1 MVKAVNFRISAFA
14 AFGIVCGI
22 LFSYFRLTDNLAGE
36 IVSISVAALLLIL
49 FTFFS
54 SVKFKSMGKVL
65 CFLFFA
71 CFFAVGYFS
80 FTKLTDNFQNA
91 DLNGNILTVS
101 GSVSEIS
108 ESESYSQIILDSVKF
123 SGAVNGKS
131 DYKIA
136 LSVYGDN
143 TLKLGDK
150 ITFIAPINNRTL
162 FYENKFSA
170 SALAQGIKYFAE
182 INSENITKTASSP
195 DIFEKCN
202 LYIFDTLK
210 AGLKAD
216 EFAVAY
222 AMLTGNSDYMTT
234 ENLTAYR
241 NLGVA
246 HIFAVSG
253 LHIGFLATAIY
264 FILNKLKINRNLA
277 FIITLFATVFYAGI
291 CGFSASSVRA
301 VIMFFFLNFAR
312 ILGLKYD
319 SISAV
324 FTAALVILL
333 FNPAELFCA
342 GFLLSFS
349 VVITVLVL
357 YNPLTR
363 LLKFLPKKFAAAFIV
378 SFSAE
383 LGSAPVL
390 LCFFGEFPALSLF
403 VNILFIPVAGVIFI
417 ALILGVLL
425 GGIFSP
431 TVFLFLQEYA
441 LFGLN
446 FIVKLLDFKAFLV
459 GGFTLG
465 IFCLAYYSAISV
477 AGGLVNFKRL
487 AKIAVCVILSIT
499 VVVGT
504 FIKTANTKEQIT
516 ATVIGG
522 SDLSAVLIASE
533 NENMLIIS
541 EISYKNFQRYRL
553 SKALSKTNGEKV
565 TVVLLS
571 QSKNVELVGLT
582 VRLYGLMDIDRL
594 YYYGEQDTVTE
605 KVMASAF
612 NGLEAISLKDG
623 DKIPAFG
630 GKCGYEL
637 YGKCFYL
644 AGERVN
650 TAVFSSLLG
659 DSYSGLD
666 VLPSTVIFYDSEG
679 GLLRA
684 LSPKLAVSFKKN
696 AEYPDGET
704 QGNYTFVLG
713 G

>member
-1 MVKAVNFRISAFA
+1 MIKAVNFRISAFA

-22 LFSYFRLTDNLAGE
+22 LFSYFRLTENLAGT
-36 IVSISVAALLLIL
+36 IVTVCIAALLLIL
-49 FTFFS
+49 FTFCS
-54 SVKFKSMGKVL
+54 SARLKSTGKVL

-71 CFFAVGYFS
+71 CFFAVGYFG
-80 FTKLTDNFQNA
+80 FTKLTDDYKNA

-101 GSVSEIS
+101 GSVTEIS
-108 ESESYSQIILDSVKF
+108 ESEKYSQIILDSVNF
-123 SGAVNGKS
+123 SGAVNGKCY
-131 DYKIA
+131 YKIA
-136 LSVYGDN
+136 VSVYGEN
-143 TLKLGDK
+143 NLRLGDE
-150 ITFIAPINNRTL
+150 ISFSAAINNRTL
-162 FYENKFSA
+162 IYDNKFSA
-170 SALAQGIKYFAE
+170 SALSQGIKYFAE
-182 INSENITKTASSP
+182 VNSENITKTASSP
-195 DIFEKCN
+195 TIFEKCN

-222 AMLTGNSDYMTT
+222 AMLTGNSDYMAT
-234 ENLTAYR
+234 ESLTAYR
-241 NLGVA
+241 HLGVA

-253 LHIGFLATAIY
+253 LHIGFLATAVY
-264 FILNKLKINRNLA
+264 FILNKLKTNRYLS
-277 FIITLFATVFYAGI
+277 FTITLFATVFYAGI

-301 VIMFFFLNFAR
+301 VIMFVFLNFAR

-319 SISAV
+319 SLSAV
-324 FTAALVILL
+324 FSAAFLILL
-333 FNPAELFCA
+333 ISPAELFCA

-349 VVITVLVL
+349 VVITVLIL
-357 YNPLTR
+357 YNQLTR
-363 LLKFLPKKFAAAFIV
+363 LFKFMPKKLAATLTV

-390 LCFFGEFPALSLF
+390 LYFFGEFPALSLF

-425 GGIFSP
+425 GGIFLP

-465 IFCLAYYSAISV
+465 IFCLAYYMAIV
-477 AGGLVNFKRL
+477 VTGGLINLKRI
-487 AKIAVCVILSIT
+487 AKITACVILSVT
-499 VVVGT
+499 VVVGSCIQT
-504 FIKTANTKEQIT
+504 ENTKLQIT

-644 AGERVN
+644 FGEKVH
-650 TAVFSSLLG
+650 TAVFSSLIG
-659 DSYSGLD
+659 SSYSGLD
-666 VLPSTVIFYDSEG
+666 ILPSTVIFYDGEG
-679 GLLRA
+679 GLLRE
-684 LSPKLAVSFKKN
+684 LSPKTAVSFKKN
-696 AEYPDGET
+696 AYFPDGET